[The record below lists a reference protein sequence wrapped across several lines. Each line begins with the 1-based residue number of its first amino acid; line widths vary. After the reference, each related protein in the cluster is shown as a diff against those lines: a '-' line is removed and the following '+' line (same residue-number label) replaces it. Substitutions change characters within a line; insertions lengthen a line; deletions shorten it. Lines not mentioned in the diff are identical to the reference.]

1 MEMWH
6 KILEEENAAQV
17 QEKSLFVHLF
27 SSKRTRE
34 KLQVT
39 EIHRRFGDK
48 EAILSFQKRLSDPL
62 ENVKEVISVTLFLP
76 EKVSDHE
83 VRLAF
88 WEW

>member
-1 MEMWH
+1 MWH

-17 QEKSLFVHLF
+17 KEKSLLVHLL

-48 EAILSFQKRLSDPL
+48 EAILSFQKRQSDPL
-62 ENVKEVISVTLFLP
+62 ENVKELIFVTLFLP
-76 EKVSDHE
+76 QKVSGQE

>member
-1 MEMWH
+1 MWH

-17 QEKSLFVHLF
+17 KEKSLLVHLL

-39 EIHRRFGDK
+39 EIHRRFGDN
-48 EAILSFQKRLSDPL
+48 EAILSFQKRRSDPL
-62 ENVKEVISVTLFLP
+62 ENVKELIFVTLFLP
-76 EKVSDHE
+76 EKVSDQE

>member
-1 MEMWH
+1 M
-6 KILEEENAAQV
+6 
-17 QEKSLFVHLF
+17 
-27 SSKRTRE
+27 
-34 KLQVT
+34 QVT
-39 EIHRRFGDK
+39 EIHRRFGEK

-62 ENVKEVISVTLFLP
+62 ENVKELISVTLFLP